1 MYSSEDEC
9 RRIDAAFTQAMRA
22 FDESA
27 VRVLKFHL
35 EEKYGIR
42 IGVCPCSSVEE
53 IEVALTEI
61 AGVASDILVSRMRSF
76 LRQ

>member
-1 MYSSEDEC
+1 MSGDEAEC
-9 RRIDAAFTQAMRA
+9 RSIDAAFVQAMRV

-42 IGVCPCSSVEE
+42 IGTCPCSNVEE
-53 IEVALTEI
+53 IEAALREI
-61 AGVASDILVSRMRSF
+61 AGIASDLLISRMRAF